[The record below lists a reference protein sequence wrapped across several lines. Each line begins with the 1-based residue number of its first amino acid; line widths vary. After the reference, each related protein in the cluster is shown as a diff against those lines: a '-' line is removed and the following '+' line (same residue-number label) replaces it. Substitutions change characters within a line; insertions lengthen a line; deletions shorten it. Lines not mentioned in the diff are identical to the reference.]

1 MTKVK
6 VEIHTI
12 YGAVLI
18 GIAHTDAPTSI
29 DFIAKDIYRD
39 VKNDGRTLWVMFNEF
54 ETGNIC
60 VDLNNIDYLVV
71 TPIGSISEEQEN
83 E

>member
-18 GIAHTDAPTSI
+18 GISYTDAPTSI

-39 VKNDGRTLWVMFNEF
+39 DKNGGRTLWVMFNES

-60 VDLNNIDYLVV
+60 VDLNNIDYLIV